1 MVGEAL
7 SKIDEDFVAL
17 PEDEQVARGQEL
29 MTMLKGQEPSIMA
42 PADSKDSSDK
52 TDKSAEQVDK
62 SGWNV
67 IVKQTFIEV
76 VIPPCHGARRRTM
89 SEPSF
94 SSFEETETPLKIA
107 SHELSDASTND
118 SGDED
123 LDANLGNVGG
133 WSSDDEEDIPAPST
147 SAYNQYMESWW
158 MPMGCTMGAAAMW
171 PVTPA
176 GFDQTGMNFDASVFA
191 PMQWMEP
198 SMGAVEC
205 HGSDSSVAEPEE
217 WRSTVM
223 IRNMPNNY
231 TREMLL
237 ELVDLMGFAGTYDFV
252 YLPIDFQS
260 QAGLGYAFI
269 NFASVADALRCFDRF
284 EGFSDWK
291 VPSEKVCTITW
302 SSPTQGLEAHLE
314 RYRNSPVMHHSLADD
329 WKPVLFQMGRRVAF
343 PPPTK
348 PIKTPK
354 VRQQAPKAGFA

>member
-1 MVGEAL
+1 
-7 SKIDEDFVAL
+7 
-17 PEDEQVARGQEL
+17 
-29 MTMLKGQEPSIMA
+29 
-42 PADSKDSSDK
+42 
-52 TDKSAEQVDK
+52 
-62 SGWNV
+62 
-67 IVKQTFIEV
+67 
-76 VIPPCHGARRRTM
+76 
-89 SEPSF
+89 
-94 SSFEETETPLKIA
+94 
-107 SHELSDASTND
+107 
-118 SGDED
+118 
-123 LDANLGNVGG
+123 
-133 WSSDDEEDIPAPST
+133 
-147 SAYNQYMESWW
+147 
-158 MPMGCTMGAAAMW
+158 MGAAAMW

>member
-1 MVGEAL
+1 
-7 SKIDEDFVAL
+7 
-17 PEDEQVARGQEL
+17 
-29 MTMLKGQEPSIMA
+29 
-42 PADSKDSSDK
+42 
-52 TDKSAEQVDK
+52 
-62 SGWNV
+62 
-67 IVKQTFIEV
+67 
-76 VIPPCHGARRRTM
+76 
-89 SEPSF
+89 
-94 SSFEETETPLKIA
+94 
-107 SHELSDASTND
+107 
-118 SGDED
+118 
-123 LDANLGNVGG
+123 
-133 WSSDDEEDIPAPST
+133 
-147 SAYNQYMESWW
+147 
-158 MPMGCTMGAAAMW
+158 
-171 PVTPA
+171 
-176 GFDQTGMNFDASVFA
+176 MNFDASVFA

-237 ELVDLMGFAGTYDFV
+237 ELVDSMGFVGAYDLA

-269 NFASVADALRCFDRF
+269 NFVTVADAQLAFERF
-284 EGFSDWK
+284 EGFSNWN
-291 VPSEKVCTITW
+291 VPSEKVCTVTW

-329 WKPVLFQMGRRVAF
+329 WKPVLIQNGVRVQF

-354 VRQQAPKAGFA
+354 VRQQSPKAGFA